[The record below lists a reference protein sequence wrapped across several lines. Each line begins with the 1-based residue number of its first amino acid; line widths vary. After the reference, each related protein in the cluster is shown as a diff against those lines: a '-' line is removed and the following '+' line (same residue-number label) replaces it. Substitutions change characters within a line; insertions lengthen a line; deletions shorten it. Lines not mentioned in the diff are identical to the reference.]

1 MNSLFKQLKNSKITY
16 IIFLFLLAKL
26 LLIPVYKVVWWDSA
40 VYIGMGKHL
49 YAFGDAGLWED
60 SRPIIW
66 PLLLGFLW
74 KIGFN
79 VVMAGRVME
88 IMLGS
93 SCILLT
99 YLIGR
104 KLFSENAALLSSIFL
119 ALSPTFFFFSGIML
133 TETASVFF
141 SLAAVYFFIG
151 KKHLVS
157 GLFFGIAFM
166 ARFLQLAAFI
176 AALLIMFFYFDKKGK
191 GNYIKIIIGFMI
203 ATAPF
208 LIFNQISYND
218 ALSPFLQQIF
228 LSKNSGWL
236 NYHPLT
242 YYFLGLFKENF
253 LYLLFIFGVSLA
265 FKSKEP
271 NKALIAAV
279 FLIFLVFF
287 NLIKQKEMRFLIVL
301 LPYMYLLVSYP
312 VMYFIDKTKNN
323 ILRGIALAL
332 VVLSL
337 IFSIANTATYYKN
350 ESGKKNNYEALQNKF
365 GDPSVNGKIWISSP
379 IIAASSS
386 KKIDKLMYYPLFNEK
401 KKTELIWEADKADF
415 IFIDSCDLA
424 CKPDD
429 SSCESNKN
437 KLLAHFKQQLKAA
450 YSSKS
455 GQCEQFVF
463 QK

>member
-1 MNSLFKQLKNSKITY
+1 MNSLFKQLKKSKITY
-16 IIFLFLLAKL
+16 IIFLFLLAQL
-26 LLIPVYKVVWWDSA
+26 LLISAYKVVWWDPA

-49 YAFGDAGLWED
+49 YTFGNAGLWED

-66 PLLLGFLW
+66 PFFLGFLW

-93 SCILLT
+93 SCILLA

-119 ALSPTFFFFSGIML
+119 ALSPTFFFFSGVML
-133 TETASVFF
+133 TEIASLFF

-176 AALLIMFFYFDKKGK
+176 AALLIAFFYFDKKGK
-191 GNYIKIIIGFMI
+191 GSYIKIIIGFMI
-203 ATAPF
+203 ATVPF
-208 LIFNQISYND
+208 LIFNQILYSD

-236 NYHPLT
+236 NYHPLG
-242 YYFLGLFKENF
+242 YYFLELFKENF
-253 LYLLFIFGVSLA
+253 LYLLFIFGILLA

-312 VMYFIDKTKNN
+312 IMYFIDKTKNN
-323 ILRGIALAL
+323 IFRGIPLAL

-337 IFSIANTATYYKN
+337 IFSVMNTVTYYKN
-350 ESGKKNNYEALQNKF
+350 ESGKKNNYGALQNKL
-365 GDPSVNGKIWISSP
+365 GDSSVNGKIWISSP
-379 IIAASSS
+379 IIAALSS

-401 KKTELIWEADKADF
+401 KKLELIEEADKADF
-415 IFIDSCDLA
+415 VFIDSCDLA

-437 KLLAHFKQQLKAA
+437 ELLAYFKQQLKAV